1 MFYFHLK
8 NILIYDF
15 GYFKAAVSQVESP
28 MLLPGTVSNDVINA
42 STVIKTGHS

>member
-15 GYFKAAVSQVESP
+15 GYFKAVVSQMESP
-28 MLLPGTVSNDVINA
+28 VVFPGTVSNDVISA